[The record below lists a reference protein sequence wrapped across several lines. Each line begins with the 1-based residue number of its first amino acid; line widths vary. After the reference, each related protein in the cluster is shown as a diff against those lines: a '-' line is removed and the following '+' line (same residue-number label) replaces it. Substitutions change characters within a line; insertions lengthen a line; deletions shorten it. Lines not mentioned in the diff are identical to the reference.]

1 MEVQSVVF
9 PRTFSK
15 DAMADFLHKE
25 QLIPLKGI
33 DRSQSNWWRVRITDP
48 EKYKGYITKILP
60 KSNIHLVIGYMNK
73 PKKEDIMIGSGEKVY
88 YGIRPLKK
96 GQRHPTIKEAFDNK
110 QIRYFGLNKVSD
122 VYGTLPEMKRKDL
135 LEIDKI
141 HKMDLINAK
150 EDFKEKVY
158 NKIVSMEKELKNI
171 ISMVDNA
178 KTETE
183 YNKYKK
189 LFEVKKKNFDNLS
202 NSFLE
207 LNKKKPKIIK
217 RQFDVLN
224 KINVYDIDKEDLQ
237 SNVKRQRTKG
247 RVTRR
252 EPLPTPEKLE
262 LDILST
268 NPPLTKREI
277 KARDDAIKQEKKT
290 ITVDDGFPPIYKIL
304 NDMLTEYDVIKTG
317 DYHFNQFIMS
327 LKIKLDKIKFKNKK
341 DEEIVKI
348 MNHHL
353 WSEPVP
359 GNYKLILTKP
369 IMTDVNDLAT
379 YETNIEKARQRLI
392 DDKKQ
397 KYTDEINEELN
408 ELTRLFTNLRNKL
421 LERLRAIDSSK
432 KTRKIIRRQFDDS
445 NKLNVYD
452 IDKEDLQSNVKRQR
466 TKEPNKKERD
476 EEERQERMQK
486 ITDAYF
492 NRYLRRRR
500 REDAEE
506 KAATKIQKLFRDFKS
521 KKKRKQII
529 KALPVPEKLELDL
542 LSSEL
547 PLTKREIKE
556 RTVAAKK
563 IQALFRKNRT
573 LKKAKAISEEQKK
586 IREDQ
591 KKDLIKRYS
600 PITETSIKN
609 LKNDIDLLSESL
621 VDIEIEDRQYEQYK
635 KSGKVPPKVDK
646 TKRTNDKLKPHLEK
660 RKIDLSYRLELFK
673 EILEEQKNKS

>member
-1 MEVQSVVF
+1 M
-9 PRTFSK
+9 
-15 DAMADFLHKE
+15 
-25 QLIPLKGI
+25 
-33 DRSQSNWWRVRITDP
+33 
-48 EKYKGYITKILP
+48 
-60 KSNIHLVIGYMNK
+60 
-73 PKKEDIMIGSGEKVY
+73 KK
-88 YGIRPLKK
+88 
-96 GQRHPTIKEAFDNK
+96 
-110 QIRYFGLNKVSD
+110 
-122 VYGTLPEMKRKDL
+122 KDL

-247 RVTRR
+247 KVTRREPLPTPEKLELDLLSSEIPLTKKAKKTRKIIRRQFDSSNKLNVYDIDKEDLQSNVKRQRTKGRVTRR

-268 NPPLTKREI
+268 NPPLTKRKRNLKDAPTYDLNKMLFLFYECYQPVKNNKLARKMLKALATQYNLSYPLTNNDVKLI
-277 KARDDAIKQEKKT
+277 KEEVIERIKKNIKVKQTSKEFLKDFFGEST
-290 ITVDDGFPPIYKIL
+290 TDYNSVFQ
-304 NDMLTEYDVIKTG
+304 EYDCFLKNFPELHS
-317 DYHFNQFIMS
+317 YIM
-327 LKIKLDKIKFKNKK
+327 LKL
-341 DEEIVKI
+341 
-348 MNHHL
+348 
-353 WSEPVP
+353 
-359 GNYKLILTKP
+359 
-369 IMTDVNDLAT
+369 
-379 YETNIEKARQRLI
+379 
-392 DDKKQ
+392 
-397 KYTDEINEELN
+397 
-408 ELTRLFTNLRNKL
+408 
-421 LERLRAIDSSK
+421 
-432 KTRKIIRRQFDDS
+432 
-445 NKLNVYD
+445 
-452 IDKEDLQSNVKRQR
+452 
-466 TKEPNKKERD
+466 
-476 EEERQERMQK
+476 
-486 ITDAYF
+486 
-492 NRYLRRRR
+492 
-500 REDAEE
+500 
-506 KAATKIQKLFRDFKS
+506 
-521 KKKRKQII
+521 QII
-529 KALPVPEKLELDL
+529 KKNEKPDSLNKIIIENNPPKIQDYPSIPIVKDLKKTYGIKKEPLPEVEKLELDL

-573 LKKAKAISEEQKK
+573 LKKAKAINEEQKK
-586 IREDQ
+586 IREEQ

-635 KSGKVPPKVDK
+635 KSGRVPPKVDK

-673 EILEEQKNKS
+673 EILKES

>member
-15 DAMADFLHKE
+15 NAMADFLHKE

-110 QIRYFGLNKVSD
+110 QIRYFGLHKVSD
-122 VYGTLPEMKRKDL
+122 VYGTLPEMKKKDL

-183 YNKYKK
+183 YDKYKK
-189 LFEVKKKNFDNLS
+189 LFEVKKKIFDNLS

-217 RQFDVLN
+217 RQFDLLN

-247 RVTRR
+247 RVIRR

-262 LDILST
+262 LDLLSSELPLPKKSGYEKLKDYLIEKYNKSTDKKEKEKLLKNIKDTKKIIIDEQKTKGIKRKELLPVPEKLELDLLST
-268 NPPLTKREI
+268 NPPLTKRKRNLKDAPTYDLNKMLFLFYECYQPVKNNKLARKMLKALATQYNLSYPLTNNDVKLI
-277 KARDDAIKQEKKT
+277 KEEVVERIKKNIKVKQTSKEFLKEFFGESAT
-290 ITVDDGFPPIYKIL
+290 DYNSVFQ
-304 NDMLTEYDVIKTG
+304 EYDCFLKNFPELHS
-317 DYHFNQFIMS
+317 YIM
-327 LKIKLDKIKFKNKK
+327 LKL
-341 DEEIVKI
+341 
-348 MNHHL
+348 
-353 WSEPVP
+353 
-359 GNYKLILTKP
+359 
-369 IMTDVNDLAT
+369 
-379 YETNIEKARQRLI
+379 
-392 DDKKQ
+392 
-397 KYTDEINEELN
+397 
-408 ELTRLFTNLRNKL
+408 
-421 LERLRAIDSSK
+421 
-432 KTRKIIRRQFDDS
+432 
-445 NKLNVYD
+445 
-452 IDKEDLQSNVKRQR
+452 
-466 TKEPNKKERD
+466 
-476 EEERQERMQK
+476 
-486 ITDAYF
+486 
-492 NRYLRRRR
+492 
-500 REDAEE
+500 
-506 KAATKIQKLFRDFKS
+506 
-521 KKKRKQII
+521 QII
-529 KALPVPEKLELDL
+529 KKNEKPDSLNKIIIENNPPKIQDYPSIPIVKDLKKTYGIKKEPLPEVEKLNLDL

-586 IREDQ
+586 MREEE

-600 PITETSIKN
+600 PITETSIKK
-609 LKNDIDLLSESL
+609 LQDDIDFLSESL

-635 KSGKVPPKVDK
+635 KSGRVPPKVDK
-646 TKRTNDKLKPHLEK
+646 TKRLNDKLKPNMEK
-660 RKIDLSYRLELFK
+660 RKIELVHRLELFK
-673 EILEEQKNKS
+673 EILKEG